1 MYAGTGLQEEQAMGQ
16 ADGDKQR
23 GSRFTAKEQQSWQE
37 RQNHGLA
44 APPCAFLGD
53 SVLTV
58 AVLF

>member
-37 RQNHGLA
+37 RQRITGSRPRH
-44 APPCAFLGD
+44 
-53 SVLTV
+53 VLSLETV
-58 AVLF
+58 C